1 MEYKPCVCAK
11 CKLKRELTLSEL
23 IVKSEHYQR
32 DYFLTTLGNL
42 CELCEKNTA
51 TCLDHCFSRMVRQ
64 LFFEKANLIRICPSC
79 HLMKS
84 KQWNGMHLKVYD
96 HIKKR
101 EGIKKFEEM
110 WQLDKNRKPWPKWNR
125 EYVESKLN
133 YYKNKIKS
141 ATGANET

>member
-1 MEYKPCVCAK
+1 
-11 CKLKRELTLSEL
+11 
-23 IVKSEHYQR
+23 
-32 DYFLTTLGNL
+32 
-42 CELCEKNTA
+42 
-51 TCLDHCFSRMVRQ
+51 
-64 LFFEKANLIRICPSC
+64 
-79 HLMKS
+79 
-84 KQWNGMHLKVYD
+84 MHLKVYD

-141 ATGANET
+141 ATGAN